1 VTDIHKA
8 NFHARFDPELGYI
21 RLRLTRLAI
30 SVFFTLLAAWLLTDI
45 LFFVSPLKSEGH
57 NFGFD
62 MLVILISALVG
73 GLALTLANRGHG
85 PIAGYIL
92 GCLIFALAFASTLI
106 YPEAIFQASAGFLIA
121 VTVIGATVGGVAGY
135 PIAGLS
141 FLAVAAGWL
150 RARSVFT
157 GKVNP
162 FSEINGVLFVSS
174 QAALYFGAAT
184 LLHSFSRHIQ
194 NTIEKLNSQR
204 EQLTELAHTDPL
216 TGLANR
222 RHLFDQLNREFTRAR
237 RYRRPLSLIYLDLD
251 GFKSIND
258 RFGHIFGDE
267 ILRGAA
273 LAMRAVLRSTDLLAR
288 IGGDEFAVLL
298 PETSLEGAQRVSN
311 KLRKALIAYSRR
323 HGPWIPSLTFCAG
336 IGQLRND
343 DQSIDD
349 LLARSD
355 EAQYRAKDAGEGQ
368 TRTQREFDQ
377 LPLFESHQDAKPHT

>member
-1 VTDIHKA
+1 VTEFLNAD
-8 NFHARFDPELGYI
+8 FHARFDPELRHF
-21 RLRLTRLAI
+21 RLRLTRLA
-30 SVFFTLLAAWLLTDI
+30 VAAFFILLAAWLLTD
-45 LFFVSPLKSEGH
+45 LVCVASSLKSEGH

-62 MLVILISALVG
+62 LSAILISALIG
-73 GLALTLANRGHG
+73 GLALTLLNRGHG
-85 PIAGYIL
+85 PFAGYIL
-92 GCLIFALAFASTLI
+92 GCLIFAIALATTFFIPQAI
-106 YPEAIFQASAGFLIA
+106 YQASAGFLIA
-121 VTVIGATVGGVAGY
+121 VIVIGATMGGVASY

-141 FLAVAAGWL
+141 FLAVAVGWL
-150 RARSVFT
+150 RARSVFA
-157 GKVNP
+157 GQANP
-162 FSEINGVLFVSS
+162 FSEISGILFVTS

-184 LLHSFSRHIQ
+184 LLHSFSGHIQ
-194 NTIEKLNSQR
+194 DTVEKLHSQR

-222 RHLFDQLNREFTRAR
+222 RHLLEQLSQEFTRAR

-267 ILRGAA
+267 VLRGAA

-298 PETSLEGAQRVSN
+298 PETSLDGAQRVSN
-311 KLRKALIAYSRR
+311 KLRKSLIAYSSR

-336 IGQLRND
+336 IGQLRNE

-355 EAQYRAKDAGEGQ
+355 EAQYRAKDAGKGQ